1 MQINIFINNKNLI
14 LDKQYNIIQ
23 VCNLYDIDIPKFC
36 YHDKLSIAGNCR
48 MCLVEVSGTLK
59 PVASC
64 ALPIAENMKVFTNSK
79 LVKKAREGILEFI
92 LINHP
97 LDCPIC
103 DQGGECDLQDQ
114 SLIFGSDIGRFYEY
128 KRSTNDKNCG
138 PFIKTIMTRCIHC
151 TRCVRF
157 IEEIAGF
164 KYLGLA
170 GRGNSMEII
179 NFTDKIILSEISGNL
194 IDLCPVGALTSKP
207 YSFIARS
214 WELNSFNTIDL
225 NDSMHVNI
233 RVDVRDFNILRILPR
248 NNKNLNENWIS
259 DITRFCF
266 DGFKNNR
273 LISPYLKEEN
283 KFFIRK
289 NWSFILY
296 YLKNILQNK
305 KRINFILGNFIDLE
319 TIILLKKIS
328 NKLGSFSIKVNLN
341 NNNFFFNNDFR
352 KNYIFNIKLN
362 DLIKFK
368 NFFLIGLN
376 LRLENPLLNIRLKF
390 ICDKLNGKFFSI
402 GSVFNNNYFIYN
414 FSNNIFELVKIF
426 EGKSYINNLLLNI
439 KNNLFLFGE
448 NFSFFFKNDFLF
460 LNFLNYFKSCF
471 YYSFLNNNV
480 LNILNNDINLE
491 QNVNNFYDKTFRSLI
506 YDNEIVY
513 ALNIDSF
520 FFNEFNKNK
529 IISIF
534 QGHHSLKNDSV
545 KNFNILLPTST
556 FFEKSNNFLNFF
568 GLVQKTKFILF
579 PNKNSRTDFRIL
591 YVIFKFLKD
600 INLDFNILNY
610 NILSLNFFNFSI
622 FLKNYNFLKV
632 KFNNLNIVSF
642 ITNIYKSN
650 QILRSS
656 IVLLTCNK
664 ELKKIYSNFI

>member
-1 MQINIFINNKNLI
+1 MKINISINNKNFI
-14 LDKQYNIIQ
+14 LNKNLNIIQ
-23 VCNLYDIDIPKFC
+23 VCNLYNIDIPKFC
-36 YHDKLSIAGNCR
+36 YHEKLSIAGNCR
-48 MCLVEVSGTLK
+48 MCLVEVSGILK

-64 ALPIAENMKVFTNSK
+64 ALPISDNMKIFTNSK

-114 SLIFGSDIGRFYEY
+114 SLIFGNDIGRFYEY

-138 PFIKTIMTRCIHC
+138 PLIKTIMTRCIHC

-164 KYLGLA
+164 KYLGLI

-179 NFTDKIILSEISGNL
+179 NFSEKIILSEISGNL

-214 WELNSFNTIDL
+214 WELNSLNTIDL

-233 RVDVRDFNILRILPR
+233 RVDIRDFKILRILPR

-266 DGFKNNR
+266 DGIQNNR
-273 LISPYLKEEN
+273 LITPYLKN
-283 KFFIRK
+283 DNIFVIQ
-289 NWSFILY
+289 NWSSILFF
-296 YLKNILQNK
+296 LKNIFQNR
-305 KRINFILGNFIDLE
+305 KRINFILGNFLDLE
-319 TIILLKKIS
+319 TIILLKKITKKFG
-328 NKLGSFSIKVNLN
+328 NYSIKTNLN
-341 NNNFFFNNDFR
+341 SVENNLNIDFR
-352 KNYIFNIKLN
+352 KNFIFNVKLN

-376 LRLENPLLNIRLKF
+376 LRLENPLLNVRLKF
-390 ICDKLNGKFFSI
+390 ISNKKNVKVFSI
-402 GSVFNNNYFIYN
+402 GSTFNNNYFLYN
-414 FSNNIFELVKIF
+414 FYNNIMELIKIF
-426 EGKSYINNLLLNI
+426 EGKSLLNNI
-439 KNNLFLFGE
+439 LAIMNQNFFLIGESFLNLFKNN
-448 NFSFFFKNDFLF
+448 FLF
-460 LNFLNYFKSCF
+460 LNFFNYFKNNF

-480 LNILNNDINLE
+480 LNILNNDLNLE
-491 QNVNNFYDKTFRSLI
+491 QSINNFSDKTYGNLLYNDEII
-506 YDNEIVY
+506 YSI
-513 ALNIDSF
+513 NIDNF
-520 FFNEFNKNK
+520 FLNKNK
-529 IISIF
+529 KNKLFYIF
-534 QGHHSLKNDSV
+534 QGHHLLKNTNIN
-545 KNFNILLPTST
+545 NFNILLPTAT

-568 GLVQKTKFILF
+568 GLIQKTKFILF

-591 YVIFKFLKD
+591 YIIFKFLKNLN
-600 INLDFNILNY
+600 INLNNLNY
-610 NILSLNFFNFSI
+610 DFFSLNFFNFFIHCKNFS
-622 FLKNYNFLKV
+622 FLKF
-632 KFNNLNIVSF
+632 KFNNLNINSF

-656 IVLLTCNK
+656 LILLMCNK
-664 ELKKIYSNFI
+664 EIKNKYSNFM

>member
-1 MQINIFINNKNLI
+1 MKINISINNKNFI
-14 LDKQYNIIQ
+14 LNKNLNIIQ
-23 VCNLYDIDIPKFC
+23 VCNLYNIDIPKFC
-36 YHDKLSIAGNCR
+36 YHEKLSIAGNCR
-48 MCLVEVSGTLK
+48 MCLVEVSGILK

-64 ALPIAENMKVFTNSK
+64 ALPISDNMKIFTNSK

-114 SLIFGSDIGRFYEY
+114 SLIFGNDIGRFYEY

-138 PFIKTIMTRCIHC
+138 PLIKTIMTRCIHC

-164 KYLGLA
+164 KYLGLI

-179 NFTDKIILSEISGNL
+179 NFSEKIILSEISGNL

-214 WELNSFNTIDL
+214 WELNSLNTIDL

-233 RVDVRDFNILRILPR
+233 RVDIRDFKILRILPR

-266 DGFKNNR
+266 DGIQNNR
-273 LISPYLKEEN
+273 LITPYLKN
-283 KFFIRK
+283 DNIFVIQ
-289 NWSFILY
+289 NWSSILFF
-296 YLKNILQNK
+296 LKNIFQNR
-305 KRINFILGNFIDLE
+305 KRINFILGNFLDLE
-319 TIILLKKIS
+319 TIILLKKITKKFG
-328 NKLGSFSIKVNLN
+328 NYSIKTNLN
-341 NNNFFFNNDFR
+341 SVENNLNIDFR
-352 KNYIFNIKLN
+352 KNFIFNVKLN

-376 LRLENPLLNIRLKF
+376 LRLENPLLNVRLKF
-390 ICDKLNGKFFSI
+390 ISNKKNVKVFSI
-402 GSVFNNNYFIYN
+402 GSTFNNNYFLYN
-414 FSNNIFELVKIF
+414 FYNNIMELIKIF
-426 EGKSYINNLLLNI
+426 EGKSLLNNI
-439 KNNLFLFGE
+439 LAIMNQNFFLIGESFLNLFKNN
-448 NFSFFFKNDFLF
+448 FLF
-460 LNFLNYFKSCF
+460 LNFFNYFKNNF

-480 LNILNNDINLE
+480 LNILNNDLNLE
-491 QNVNNFYDKTFRSLI
+491 QSINNFSDKTYGNLMYNDEII
-506 YDNEIVY
+506 YSINVDN
-513 ALNIDSF
+513 F
-520 FFNEFNKNK
+520 FLNKNK
-529 IISIF
+529 KNKLFYIF
-534 QGHHSLKNDSV
+534 QGHHLLKNTNIN
-545 KNFNILLPTST
+545 NFNILLPTAT

-568 GLVQKTKFILF
+568 GLIQKTKFILF

-591 YVIFKFLKD
+591 YIIFKFLKNLN
-600 INLDFNILNY
+600 INLNNLNY
-610 NILSLNFFNFSI
+610 DFFSLNFFNFFIHCKNFS
-622 FLKNYNFLKV
+622 FLKF
-632 KFNNLNIVSF
+632 KFNNLNINSF

-656 IVLLTCNK
+656 LILLMCNK
-664 ELKKIYSNFI
+664 EIKNKYSNFM

>member
-1 MQINIFINNKNLI
+1 MKINISINNKNFI
-14 LDKQYNIIQ
+14 LNKNLNIIQ
-23 VCNLYDIDIPKFC
+23 VCNLYNIDIPKFC
-36 YHDKLSIAGNCR
+36 YHEKLSIAGNCR
-48 MCLVEVSGTLK
+48 MCLVEVSGILK

-64 ALPIAENMKVFTNSK
+64 ALPISDNMKIFTNSK

-114 SLIFGSDIGRFYEY
+114 SLIFGNDIGRFYEY

-138 PFIKTIMTRCIHC
+138 PLIKTIMTRCIHC

-164 KYLGLA
+164 KYLGLI

-179 NFTDKIILSEISGNL
+179 NFSEKIILSEISGNL

-214 WELNSFNTIDL
+214 WELNSLNTIDL

-233 RVDVRDFNILRILPR
+233 RVDIRDFKILRILPR

-266 DGFKNNR
+266 DGIQNNR
-273 LISPYLKEEN
+273 LITPYLKN
-283 KFFIRK
+283 DNIFVIQ
-289 NWSFILY
+289 NWSSILFF
-296 YLKNILQNK
+296 LKNIFQNR
-305 KRINFILGNFIDLE
+305 KRINFILGNFLDLE
-319 TIILLKKIS
+319 TIILLKKITKKFG
-328 NKLGSFSIKVNLN
+328 NYSIKTNLN
-341 NNNFFFNNDFR
+341 SVENNLNIDFR
-352 KNYIFNIKLN
+352 KNFIFNVKLN

-376 LRLENPLLNIRLKF
+376 LRLENPLLNVRLKF
-390 ICDKLNGKFFSI
+390 ISNKKNVKVFSI
-402 GSVFNNNYFIYN
+402 GSTFNNNYFLYN
-414 FSNNIFELVKIF
+414 FYNNIMELIKIF
-426 EGKSYINNLLLNI
+426 EGKSLLNNI
-439 KNNLFLFGE
+439 LAIMNQNFFLIGESFLNLFKNN
-448 NFSFFFKNDFLF
+448 FLF
-460 LNFLNYFKSCF
+460 LNFFNYFKNNF

-480 LNILNNDINLE
+480 LNILNNDLNLE
-491 QNVNNFYDKTFRSLI
+491 QSINNFSDKTYGNLMYNDEII
-506 YDNEIVY
+506 YSI
-513 ALNIDSF
+513 NIDNF
-520 FFNEFNKNK
+520 FLNKNK
-529 IISIF
+529 KNKLFYIF
-534 QGHHSLKNDSV
+534 QGHHLLKNTNIN
-545 KNFNILLPTST
+545 NFNILLPTAT

-568 GLVQKTKFILF
+568 GLIQKTKFILF

-591 YVIFKFLKD
+591 YIIFKFLKNLN
-600 INLDFNILNY
+600 INLNNLNY
-610 NILSLNFFNFSI
+610 DFFSLNFFNFFIHCKNFS
-622 FLKNYNFLKV
+622 FLKF
-632 KFNNLNIVSF
+632 KFNNLNINSF

-656 IVLLTCNK
+656 LILLMCNK
-664 ELKKIYSNFI
+664 EIKNKYSNFM